1 MSIKTKG
8 GTLMAY
14 TTFGEFVRI
23 LRIKHHEVMGDMA
36 KVLNTSL
43 PFMSAVENGK
53 KNVPTE
59 WVEKIVEHYNLSETE
74 RKEMLDAIEE
84 SKTQYK
90 VIAGNAGIYQRK
102 AALKF
107 ARSFDEMDD
116 DTAMKILE
124 LLSKKGGDSE

>member
-1 MSIKTKG
+1 
-8 GTLMAY
+8 MAY

-59 WVEKIVEHYNLSETE
+59 WIEKIVEHYNLSESE

-90 VIAGNAGIYQRK
+90 VIVGNAGVNQRK

-116 DTAMKILE
+116 DTALKILE
-124 LLSKKGGDSE
+124 LLSKKGDESE

>member
-1 MSIKTKG
+1 
-8 GTLMAY
+8 MAY

-59 WVEKIVEHYNLSETE
+59 WIEKIVEHYNLSESE

-90 VIAGNAGIYQRK
+90 VIVGNAGINQRK
-102 AALKF
+102 AALRF

-116 DTAMKILE
+116 DTALKILE
-124 LLSKKGGDSE
+124 LLSKKGEDSE

>member
-1 MSIKTKG
+1 
-8 GTLMAY
+8 MAY

-59 WVEKIVEHYNLSETE
+59 WIEKIVEHYNLSESE

-90 VIAGNAGIYQRK
+90 VIVGNAGINQRK
-102 AALKF
+102 AALRF

>member
-1 MSIKTKG
+1 
-8 GTLMAY
+8 MAY

>member
-1 MSIKTKG
+1 
-8 GTLMAY
+8 MAY

-59 WVEKIVEHYNLSETE
+59 WIEKIVEHYNLSESE

-90 VIAGNAGIYQRK
+90 VIVGNAGINQRK
-102 AALKF
+102 AALRF

-116 DTAMKILE
+116 DTALKILE
-124 LLSKKGGDSE
+124 LLSKED

>member
-1 MSIKTKG
+1 
-8 GTLMAY
+8 MAY
-14 TTFGEFVRI
+14 TKFGEFVRI

-36 KVLNTSL
+36 KVLDTSL

-59 WVEKIVEHYNLSETE
+59 WIEKIVEHYNLSESE
-74 RKEMLDAIEE
+74 KKEMLEAIEE

-90 VIAGNAGIYQRK
+90 VIMGNAGANQRK

-116 DTAMKILE
+116 DTALKILE
-124 LLSKKGGDSE
+124 LLSKKGEESE

>member
-1 MSIKTKG
+1 
-8 GTLMAY
+8 MAY

-107 ARSFDEMDD
+107 ARSYDEMDD